1 MMLDMHLNRL
11 MTLVA
16 TIALAVVGVAGQA
29 YGGATARTAG
39 RASSPAVRPGVA
51 GLRAIDAAAMSD
63 ALAAARSTG
72 LARQHAIAAAGAA
85 SEPLIPTPGS
95 LGSLVSGCSLEEESG
110 ESSGSGG
117 SAATNEASASSA
129 TGTTELGEI
138 VPAGHLT
145 GTSSKEVLDYR
156 LGQKKNTFSAG
167 VTVRSAKT
175 GAAIWSRT
183 IAGVKGDFPFPFPE
197 VDHVGAPRQ
206 PGVLLIDQSDPL
218 FANGTNPATLTVK
231 AVSGAGVTLWTKT
244 LTGSITSSN
253 SGETLTNVPE
263 LAGDIHDRAGAGHD
277 LLVNVINATLSFT
290 SMTIAE
296 SGSTQPEVLS
306 AADGTVSSRG
316 PVETSAS
323 AVPEAVPAPDLN
335 RDGLD
340 DITVSVPSSHG
351 TGYVVAE
358 QGNTG
363 AVIWTSHNV
372 PVRAGADVEPIGFVS
387 HAHTQDLVV
396 SNNPTTFFQPG
407 SDDSEFKSISLVDGT
422 TGRLLWKH
430 RAVCAFDIGRAGAH
444 LHRAVGLV
452 TDAGNK
458 ESQKSSTSRVTMVVR
473 AVNGRVIVR
482 RTVKATATTK
492 KAANSGSSIVDLTPF
507 GDIQPDG
514 AADLLVKVSATVG
527 STTVHK
533 TVMISGRNGA
543 EIDVVNGMPTDGSLQ
558 RGAGTDL
565 VKATKGSTLARP
577 AMLAGYD
584 AETGKQFY
592 RRTVVGTH
600 GLHSLLAYGIR
611 VTDHHCS
618 DLVVN
623 ADGTTGSFVGLFDA
637 KGDPL
642 WTVRAG
648 AGRITGGHVTVA
660 TAPKAYCVA

>member
-1 MMLDMHLNRL
+1 MLAMRLNRL
-11 MTLVA
+11 ITLVA
-16 TIALAVVGVAGQA
+16 TLALAVVGVAGQA
-29 YGGATARTAG
+29 YGGVTARTAVRVSS
-39 RASSPAVRPGVA
+39 RAARPGAA

-63 ALAAARSTG
+63 ALVAARSTG
-72 LARQHAIAAAGAA
+72 LARQHAIASAVAAD
-85 SEPLIPTPGS
+85 EPLIPTPGS
-95 LGSLVSGCSLEEESG
+95 LGSLDSECSIDEESG
-110 ESSGSGG
+110 QSSGSGG
-117 SAATNEASASSA
+117 SAATDDASASSA

-145 GTSSKEVLDYR
+145 GTSSKDVLDYR
-156 LGQKKNTFSAG
+156 LGQKKHTFSAG

-183 IAGVKGDFPFPFPE
+183 IHSVKGDFPFPFPE
-197 VDHVGAPRQ
+197 VDHVGAPRE
-206 PGVLLIDQSDPL
+206 PGVLLISQSDPL
-218 FANGTNPATLTVK
+218 FNNGTNPVTLTVK

-244 LTGSITSSN
+244 LTGSITLNN
-253 SGETLTNVPE
+253 SGETLTNVPV

-277 LLVNVINATLSFT
+277 LLVNVINATASFT
-290 SMTIAE
+290 STVAE
-296 SGSTQPEVLS
+296 SGSTLPEVLS
-306 AADGTVSSRG
+306 AADGTVSTRG
-316 PVETSAS
+316 PLATSAS
-323 AVPEAVPAPDLN
+323 GVPEAAPAPDLN

-340 DITVSVPSSHG
+340 DITVSVPGSHG
-351 TGYVVAE
+351 TGDVVAE

-372 PVRAGADVEPIGFVS
+372 PVREGADVESIGFVS
-387 HAHTQDLVV
+387 HAHTQDLIV
-396 SNNPTTFFQPG
+396 SNDPTTFSQAG
-407 SDDSEFKSISLVDGT
+407 SDDSEFMSISLVDGN

-482 RTVKATATTK
+482 RTVKATATIK
-492 KAANSGSSIVDLTPF
+492 RDANSGSAVIDLTPF

-514 AADLLVKVSATVG
+514 AADLLVKVSATIG
-527 STTVHK
+527 STTVRK
-533 TVMISGRNGA
+533 TVLISGRNGA

-565 VKATKGSTLARP
+565 VKATKGSTLSRP
-577 AMLAGYD
+577 ATLAGYD
-584 AETGKQFY
+584 AVTGKQFY
-592 RRTVVGTH
+592 RRAVVGTH

-623 ADGTTGSFVGLFDA
+623 ADGTTGSFIGLFDA

-660 TAPKAYCVA
+660 KAPKAYCVA